1 MALNSVTERNAIVE
15 ALKRPR
21 FWLLLWAGLGA
32 AGLLYVILAASFKPG
47 AGQPSALDRSQ
58 SLLVGEMKKFQYAHL
73 GSGAPAISFE
83 LDGERLKLADF
94 RGRAVLVN
102 IWATWCAPCLEEL
115 PSLDALQGR
124 LGDED
129 FEVVAI
135 AADPRGPAAARA
147 FFDRLDIV
155 NLKLYADPTLAF
167 ASAVGGADVMPISI
181 LYDTSGREVGRLVG
195 GADWAS
201 PEAVRLVRSAKP

>member
-1 MALNSVTERNAIVE
+1 ME

-21 FWLLLWAGLGA
+21 FWLVLWAGLGA
-32 AGLLYVILAASFKPG
+32 AALLYVILAASFKPRPG
-47 AGQPSALDRSQ
+47 EASALDHSQ
-58 SLLVGEMKKFQYAHL
+58 ALLVGEMADFQYAHM
-73 GSGAPAISFE
+73 GNHAPEIAFE
-83 LDGERLKLADF
+83 HEGEAVTLADF

-115 PSLDALQGR
+115 PSLDALEAR

-135 AADPRGPAAARA
+135 AADPRGPEAAQQ
-147 FFDRLDIV
+147 FLDRLKISH
-155 NLKLYADPTLAF
+155 LKLYADPRLAF
-167 ASAVGGADVMPISI
+167 ASAVGGADVMPVSI
-181 LYDTSGREVGRLVG
+181 LYDARGREVGRLAG

-201 PEAVRLVRSAKP
+201 PEAVRLVQSAKP